1 MLKSF
6 SPVADGRTR
15 ILIVG
20 SMPGEASLRAG
31 QYYAYKYNQF
41 WKLAAALFSD
51 GNIPPS
57 YPEKL
62 AMLRRRSAGLWDTLH
77 ACERQGSLDSQIRRA
92 RANDFISLLKTYPR
106 IRALLFNGQ
115 TAHKYFVKFFGQLP
129 GISYY
134 ILPSTSPA
142 HAALS
147 YEEKL
152 TVWKD
157 ALTQALK

>member
-6 SPVADGRTR
+6 APVADKRTR

-51 GNIPPS
+51 GNIPSS

-62 AMLRRRSAGLWDTLH
+62 ALLQKHGVGLWDTLH
-77 ACERQGSLDSQIRRA
+77 ACEREGSLDSQIRHA
-92 RANDFISLLKTYPR
+92 RPNDFISLLKKYPR

-115 TAHKYFVKFFGQLP
+115 TAHKYFVKFFGRLP
-129 GISYY
+129 EITYY

-147 YEEKL
+147 YDEKL

-157 ALTQALK
+157 ALAQAMK